1 MAKVRKDTKGNYLHK
16 GEDYRRDKKLY
27 RYSYTDPLGN
37 RCCIYAKNLRDLR
50 EKETQLQK
58 DQLDGLDVYVQG
70 KADLNF
76 VFDRYIATKTEL
88 RSTTKTNYIYTY
100 NHYVRDSFGKK
111 KIRDIHFSDV
121 VLFYNALL
129 SKGLS
134 PNTVDSVH
142 GVIHPALQLAVRD
155 NIIRNNAADGAMA
168 EVKKK
173 WGGKSGLRHALSS
186 EEEQAFLDS
195 LEDDKNLRWKPLFV
209 VLFGTGCRISEIIG
223 LRWEDVDFDNNL
235 ITIDHDITY
244 YPRSDKDFRCEYEVG
259 LPKSE
264 AGVRTVPMLEKVRNA
279 LELEKDNQEKYGYHN
294 VVEIG
299 GMRNFIFCN
308 RFGNLH
314 NPASINKVIKRI
326 VSDYNSAEIIKAEK
340 DGRKPVIIPGFSCH
354 ITRHTFCTR
363 LCEKDTNIKV
373 IQSVMGHKD
382 VQTTLDIYAE
392 VSDKKKKEVFD
403 KLNDQGIL

>member
-129 SKGLS
+129 NKGLS

-155 NIIRNNAADGAMA
+155 NII
-168 EVKKK
+168 
-173 WGGKSGLRHALSS
+173 H
-186 EEEQAFLDS
+186 
-195 LEDDKNLRWKPLFV
+195 
-209 VLFGTGCRISEIIG
+209 
-223 LRWEDVDFDNNL
+223 
-235 ITIDHDITY
+235 
-244 YPRSDKDFRCEYEVG
+244 
-259 LPKSE
+259 
-264 AGVRTVPMLEKVRNA
+264 
-279 LELEKDNQEKYGYHN
+279 
-294 VVEIG
+294 
-299 GMRNFIFCN
+299 
-308 RFGNLH
+308 
-314 NPASINKVIKRI
+314 
-326 VSDYNSAEIIKAEK
+326 
-340 DGRKPVIIPGFSCH
+340 
-354 ITRHTFCTR
+354 
-363 LCEKDTNIKV
+363 
-373 IQSVMGHKD
+373 
-382 VQTTLDIYAE
+382 
-392 VSDKKKKEVFD
+392 
-403 KLNDQGIL
+403 